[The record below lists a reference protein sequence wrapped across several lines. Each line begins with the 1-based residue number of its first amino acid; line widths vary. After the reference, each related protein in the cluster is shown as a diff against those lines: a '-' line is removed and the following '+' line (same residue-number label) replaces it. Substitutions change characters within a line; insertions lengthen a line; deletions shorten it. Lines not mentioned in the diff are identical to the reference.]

1 MVGTRGLQRL
11 SLIER
16 NRLLI
21 VLKRASW
28 FTTVAVGSILLL
40 VLATKEGWEY
50 PEDYL
55 PPTLIAT
62 AVTFVLFRIAIW
74 VVKGFFHKSDG

>member
-1 MVGTRGLQRL
+1 MD
-11 SLIER
+11 R

-40 VLATKEGWEY
+40 VLATNEGWDY

-55 PPTLIAT
+55 PTTLIAT
-62 AVTFVLFRIAIW
+62 VVTFILFRIAIW
-74 VVKGFFHKSDG
+74 VVKGFFPKSDG